1 MKRVVALGGAGIGV
15 EAVEATCDLLVA
27 AGFPVEVLTPPP
39 SRGCRGEGPRRPA
52 PRRDQAPLPSS
63 ARPRGVRRARGLLL
77 ALALCAPAG
86 ALAAE
91 APAPAP
97 RTVGVLS
104 LHSREAVAPF
114 VAALRQGLGE
124 RGYVE
129 GRSIVVL
136 ERYAERRAE
145 RLAELA
151 AELARLKVDVIVT
164 GGDPAVGAVRQVTS
178 TIPVVLGLDGGDPVG
193 LGFVASLARPGGRLT
208 GVAAVSILL
217 NLQRLELLRQVAPR
231 LARVGVIVNAR
242 HPLRERMVAE
252 LEVAAYRLGL
262 SLRFSEVAGADGL
275 ERALPALAKERVEAL
290 LVASDQTFFEQRA
303 RVVEAAARSRLPA
316 LYPEQEFV
324 EAGGLMAYSADLVE
338 QFRRSAGLVDRI
350 LKGANPGDIPVEQ
363 PAKMELAIN
372 VGTAERLGLRIPRA
386 LLARADRVIR

>member
-1 MKRVVALGGAGIGV
+1 MRAVALV
-15 EAVEATCDLLVA
+15 
-27 AGFPVEVLTPPP
+27 
-39 SRGCRGEGPRRPA
+39 
-52 PRRDQAPLPSS
+52 
-63 ARPRGVRRARGLLL
+63 LL
-77 ALALCAPAG
+77 ACGILLSPLAVGLEPPN
-86 ALAAE
+86 E
-91 APAPAP
+91 VP
-97 RTVGVLS
+97 TVAVLS
-104 LHSREAVAPF
+104 FHPAEVVAPF

-164 GGDPAVGAVRQVTS
+164 GGDPAVGAVRRVTS

-193 LGFVASLARPGGRLT
+193 LGFVASLARPGARLT

-217 NLQRLELLRQVAPR
+217 NLRRLELLRQVAPR
-231 LARVGVIVNAR
+231 LARVGVIVNAAY
-242 HPLRERMVAE
+242 PLRERLVAE

-262 SLRFSEVAGADGL
+262 SVRFHEVAGADDL
-275 ERALPALAKERVEAL
+275 ERALPALARARVEAL

-303 RVVEAAARSRLPA
+303 RIVEAAARSRLPA
-316 LYPEQEFV
+316 LYCEREFV
-324 EAGGLMAYSADLVE
+324 EAGGLMAYSADLAE

-350 LKGANPGDIPVEQ
+350 LKGASPGDIPVEQ
-363 PAKMELAIN
+363 PAKLELAIN
-372 VGTAERLGLRIPRA
+372 VRTAALLGIRISPT